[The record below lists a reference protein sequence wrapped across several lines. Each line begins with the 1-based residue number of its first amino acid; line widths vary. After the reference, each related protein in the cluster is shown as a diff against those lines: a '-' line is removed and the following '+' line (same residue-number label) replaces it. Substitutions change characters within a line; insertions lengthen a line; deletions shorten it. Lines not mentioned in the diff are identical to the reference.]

1 MSDLTTG
8 DFNYGSVDE
17 DTAAKL
23 EYFAKSGKALLRK
36 TQIQFVAD
44 MGKILSAARDLLA
57 SHDKNKGKF
66 IKWATA
72 EFDVEAKTLYRYMN
86 AWDRMLCHDVTTYL
100 NWTQTAVY
108 LASSEELP
116 KPVQKKLAAMAS
128 KDMVRESDVKRVI
141 EASKPKPIPLP
152 AARDLAL
159 QTMQDADESRDS
171 ANASDDDFENMT
183 DDDAEWAHNPA
194 VTDPPSVESQASIM
208 LDSLG
213 RQIPKNLRSASELAI
228 QLQATGRELDKFR
241 KLAKDFLE
249 QPGGDWL
256 RLQDISD
263 GIKVLKDHFQQA
275 AYHTACVKCGG
286 KGCKTCEMTGWIP
299 EYLKG
304 TL

>member
-1 MSDLTTG
+1 MSDLITG
-8 DFNYGSVDE
+8 DFNYGSVDA

-44 MGKILSAARDLLA
+44 MGKILSGARDLMA

-72 EFDVEAKTLYRYMN
+72 EFDISPRTVWNYVN
-86 AWDRMLCHDVTTYL
+86 AWDRMLCNDCTTYL

-141 EASKPKPIPLP
+141 EASKPKPEPP
-152 AARDLAL
+152 KETEAVVVVAAAS
-159 QTMQDADESRDS
+159 QESEGV
-171 ANASDDDFENMT
+171 AA
-183 DDDAEWAHNPA
+183 
-194 VTDPPSVESQASIM
+194 PPTLNTTPPVESQASIM
-208 LDSLG
+208 LDSTG

-228 QLQATGRELDKFR
+228 QLVATGRELDKFR
-241 KLAKDFLE
+241 KLAKDFAE

-263 GIKVLKDHFQQA
+263 CVKVLKDHFQQA

>member
-1 MSDLTTG
+1 MSDIVTG
-8 DFNYGSVDE
+8 DFNYGSVDPE
-17 DTAAKL
+17 TASKL
-23 EYFAKSGKALLRK
+23 EYFAKSGKALIRK
-36 TQIQFVAD
+36 SQIQFIAEFGEV
-44 MGKILSAARDLLA
+44 LSQARDLLA
-57 SHDKNKGKF
+57 NNKSGTF

-72 EFDVEAKTLYRYMN
+72 EFDLSAKTVYNYLN
-86 AWDRMLCHDVTTYL
+86 AWDRILCNDYTIYL

-141 EASKPKPIPLP
+141 AANKPKSEP
-152 AARDLAL
+152 AAPSRESLEFTDDL
-159 QTMQDADESRDS
+159 DADGDPVCSTPVE
-171 ANASDDDFENMT
+171 DDDDTPE
-183 DDDAEWAHNPA
+183 PPK
-194 VTDPPSVESQASIM
+194 VTPASIM

-213 RQIPKNLRSASELAI
+213 RQIPINLRSASELVI
-228 QLQATGRELDKFR
+228 QLVATGRELDKFR
-241 KLAKDFLE
+241 KAAKDFAE

-256 RLQDISD
+256 RVQDISD

-286 KGCKTCEMTGWIP
+286 KGCKVCEMTGWIP
-299 EYLKG
+299 DYLKG

>member
-1 MSDLTTG
+1 MSDMVTG
-8 DFNYGSVDE
+8 DFNYGSVDA

-23 EYFAKSGKALLRK
+23 EYFAKSGKALFRK

-44 MGKILSAARDLLA
+44 MGKILSEARNLLA

-72 EFDVEAKTLYRYMN
+72 EFDVEAKTIYRYLN

-141 EASKPKPIPLP
+141 EAHKPKPEPGEEP
-152 AARDLAL
+152 D
-159 QTMQDADESRDS
+159 DSEADTEAPYDHQAEVR
-171 ANASDDDFENMT
+171 EYLT
-183 DDDAEWAHNPA
+183 DDGDQRDDEP
-194 VTDPPSVESQASIM
+194 VTPPVESQASIM

-228 QLQATGRELDKFR
+228 QLVATGRELDKFR
-241 KLAKDFLE
+241 KLANDYLE

-256 RLQDISD
+256 RVQDISD

-275 AYHTACVKCGG
+275 AYHTACLKCGG
-286 KGCKTCEMTGWIP
+286 KGCKVCEMTGWIP
-299 EYLKG
+299 DYLKG

>member
-1 MSDLTTG
+1 MSDIVTG

-17 DTAAKL
+17 DTAEKL
-23 EYFAKSGKALLRK
+23 EYFAKSGKALIRK
-36 TQIQFVAD
+36 SQIQFIAD
-44 MGKILSAARDLLA
+44 MGKLLSEARDILS
-57 SHDKNKGKF
+57 HKGDGTF
-66 IKWATA
+66 VKWAKA
-72 EFDVEAKTLYRYMN
+72 EFDVSHQTIWNYVN
-86 AWDRMLCHDVTTYL
+86 AWDKSLSNGLTNYL
-100 NWTQTAVY
+100 NWSATAVY

-141 EASKPKPIPLP
+141 AANKPKPEPALP
-152 AARDLAL
+152 FRESLEFTDDP
-159 QTMQDADESRDS
+159 DADGDPVCSTPVENDDTPESVQ
-171 ANASDDDFENMT
+171 
-183 DDDAEWAHNPA
+183 
-194 VTDPPSVESQASIM
+194 VTPASIM

-213 RQIPKNLRSASELAI
+213 RQIPINLRSASELVI
-228 QLQATGRELDKFR
+228 QLVATGRELDKFR
-241 KLAKDFLE
+241 KAAKDFAE

-256 RLQDISD
+256 RVQDISD

-286 KGCKTCEMTGWIP
+286 KGWKCGGKGCKVCEMTGWIP

>member
-141 EASKPKPIPLP
+141 DAHKPKPITLP
-152 AARDLAL
+152 EARNLAF
-159 QTMQDADESRDS
+159 QIMKDADESRDS
-171 ANASDDDFENMT
+171 ANDSRDIDEFPQDHFEP
-183 DDDAEWAHNPA
+183 DS
-194 VTDPPSVESQASIM
+194 DPPPVESQASIM

-213 RQIPKNLRSASELAI
+213 KQIPTNLRSASELAI
-228 QLQATGRELDKFR
+228 QLAATGRELDKFR
-241 KLAKDFLE
+241 KAAKDFAE
-249 QPGGDWL
+249 QPGGEWL
-256 RLQDISD
+256 RLQDISA
-263 GIKVLKDHFQQA
+263 GIKVLKDHFQQS
-275 AYHTACVKCGG
+275 AYHTACAKCGG
-286 KGCKTCEMTGWIP
+286 KGCKVCEHTGWIP

>member
-1 MSDLTTG
+1 MSDIVTG

-23 EYFAKSGKALLRK
+23 ECYARDGKRLIRKS
-36 TQIQFVAD
+36 QIQFIAEFGEV
-44 MGKILSAARDLLA
+44 LCQARDILA
-57 SHDKNKGKF
+57 DHYNGKF

-72 EFDVEAKTLYRYMN
+72 EFDISAKTVYNYLN
-86 AWDRMLCHDVTTYL
+86 AWDRVLCNDYTTYL
-100 NWTQTAVY
+100 HWSATAVY
-108 LASSEELP
+108 LASSEDLP

-141 EASKPKPIPLP
+141 EANKPKPQP
-152 AARDLAL
+152 AAPIGESLEFTEDL
-159 QTMQDADESRDS
+159 DADGDPVWLTPVE
-171 ANASDDDFENMT
+171 DDE
-183 DDDAEWAHNPA
+183 DDTPEPPK
-194 VTDPPSVESQASIM
+194 VTPEKPEASIM

-228 QLQATGRELDKFR
+228 LLVATGRELDKFR
-241 KLAKDFLE
+241 KAAKDFAE

-256 RLQDISD
+256 RVQDISD

-275 AYHTACVKCGG
+275 AYHTACLKCGG
-286 KGCKTCEMTGWIP
+286 KGCKVCEMTGWIP